1 MRRDAWRRDASY
13 HTHILEGLTEGFSL
27 VTPSDII
34 IPQYDAH
41 NYGSAE
47 QDSSKSLLDKLFEA
61 EIQEGKISR
70 VMENPHCIHAIGAVP
85 KKSGADAL
93 RPITDC
99 SRPFDSCLNSHMDYP
114 KQKFKSIDD
123 VCDLMSPGCYFAS
136 VDISRAYG
144 AVPVLPGH
152 RRYQGFRWMFGRLDR
167 EKYDYFIDN
176 FLVFGLSCAPG
187 IFARIS
193 NVICRMMGRRGYYN
207 IVNYLDD
214 YCVVSA
220 DREEC
225 SRAQLTLIHL
235 LITLGFGV
243 SWSKVCGPSQEL
255 AFLGITLDSTVMEAR
270 LPPDKLRKLR
280 NILVDFTDRNRATK
294 KELSSL
300 AGILSFCSSVVKGG
314 RCFSRRII
322 DLMNTV
328 RHNHHY
334 IRLNREFSMDI
345 AFWMDWASTFNGK
358 AKLIIGKPMP
368 ISSCQSDACL
378 AGFGVYFD
386 GLWICGG
393 WDSGCVP
400 LVPDDVDI
408 HHNWTIEQIPEDLQ
422 RNINYLELYP
432 VLLAARRW
440 CHMWRDTHIILY
452 TDNTS
457 SMSFVNKGTCRSPS
471 AMVWLRE
478 LALLAMTFNFH
489 ITARH
494 LRGVHN
500 VIADSLSRLSESGQW
515 GRLLDYMNTNDLPLF
530 LSHRETSHE

>member
-1 MRRDAWRRDASY
+1 MIDGVSCPLDPLVWAEEMQDDPDKDY
-13 HTHILEGLTEGFSL
+13 ILEGLTEGFSL

-70 VMENPHCIHAIGAVP
+70 VMEKPHCIHAIGAVP

-123 VCDLMSPGCYFAS
+123 VCNLMSPGCYFAS
-136 VDISRAYG
+136 VDISRAYR

-225 SRAQLTLIHL
+225 SRVQLTLIHL

-255 AFLGITLDSTVMEAR
+255 TFLSITLDSTVMEAR

-300 AGILSFCSSVVKGG
+300 AGVLSFCSSVVKGG
-314 RCFSRRII
+314 RCFSR
-322 DLMNTV
+322 
-328 RHNHHY
+328 Y

-368 ISSCQSDACL
+368 ISSFQSDACL
-378 AGFGVYFD
+378 
-386 GLWICGG
+386 GG
-393 WDSGCVP
+393 RS
-400 LVPDDVDI
+400 
-408 HHNWTIEQIPEDLQ
+408 
-422 RNINYLELYP
+422 LY
-432 VLLAARRW
+432 
-440 CHMWRDTHIILY
+440 
-452 TDNTS
+452 
-457 SMSFVNKGTCRSPS
+457 
-471 AMVWLRE
+471 
-478 LALLAMTFNFH
+478 
-489 ITARH
+489 
-494 LRGVHN
+494 
-500 VIADSLSRLSESGQW
+500 SLSGI
-515 GRLLDYMNTNDLPLF
+515 
-530 LSHRETSHE
+530 

>member
-1 MRRDAWRRDASY
+1 MQDDPDKDY
-13 HTHILEGLTEGFSL
+13 IIEGLTEGFSL

-70 VMENPHCIHAIGAVP
+70 VMEKPHCIHAIGAVP

-123 VCDLMSPGCYFAS
+123 VCNLMSPGCYFAS
-136 VDISRAYG
+136 VDISRAYR

-193 NVICRMMGRRGYYN
+193 DVICRMMGRRGYYN

-235 LITLGFGV
+235 LISLGFGV

-255 AFLGITLDSTVMEAR
+255 TFLGITLDSTVMEAR

-300 AGILSFCSSVVKGG
+300 AGILSFCICDKKNESG
-314 RCFSRRII
+314 F
-322 DLMNTV
+322 
-328 RHNHHY
+328 
-334 IRLNREFSMDI
+334 I
-345 AFWMDWASTFNGK
+345 AAILVGFFTFLRKSN
-358 AKLIIGKPMP
+358 
-368 ISSCQSDACL
+368 
-378 AGFGVYFD
+378 
-386 GLWICGG
+386 
-393 WDSGCVP
+393 
-400 LVPDDVDI
+400 LVPESMENFKPGRHLSRGSFAFKGDCAIVKVVETK
-408 HHNWTIEQIPEDLQ
+408 TIQCRE
-422 RNINYLELYP
+422 R
-432 VLLAARRW
+432 
-440 CHMWRDTHIILY
+440 ILY
-452 TDNTS
+452 LPLAKCSVTELCPIAAVQVHFQEFITKDKSDPAFQYKGRDGTRTLTHSKLSSTLKEKLTILGIDPNTI
-457 SMSFVNKGTCRSPS
+457 SMHSLRRGGASYAHQCGAIIELIQ
-471 AMVWLRE
+471 AMG
-478 LALLAMTFNFH
+478 F
-489 ITARH
+489 
-494 LRGVHN
+494 
-500 VIADSLSRLSESGQW
+500 SLSATLS
-515 GRLLDYMNTNDLPLF
+515 
-530 LSHRETSHE
+530 